1 MFPLEFV
8 SPAGRSCV
16 PFVLFWRP
24 GVAGI
29 GWEVWFPGPLVSGI
43 LSGVSKSSEMYG
55 VVWGDL
61 NLCFVAG
68 GGGVRTSDL
77 TSFPLVS

>member
-29 GWEVWFPGPLVSGI
+29 GWEVWFPGPLVTSI
-43 LSGVSKSSEMYG
+43 LSVRSELCEMYG
-55 VVWGDL
+55 VVWGDFL
-61 NLCFVAG
+61 FVFFAADGRG
-68 GGGVRTSDL
+68 G
-77 TSFPLVS
+77 